1 MISRIIR
8 STAMPLR
15 AAAAL
20 VVLSVSV
27 SSTLAADLPQ
37 SRLGALFVEPAPVQR
52 AELPVPF
59 VPWFGNSPRV
69 AGYYGT
75 WGDFHYSNYY
85 GTSPFVIFTRPP
97 YSCAWYGGH
106 CW

>member
-1 MISRIIR
+1 
-8 STAMPLR
+8 MPHR
-15 AAAAL
+15 AAAAIVAL
-20 VVLSVSV
+20 FVSA
-27 SSTLAADLPQ
+27 SGTRAADLPQ
-37 SRLGALFVEPAPVQR
+37 TQIGALFADQAYVRAPVRR
-52 AELPVPF
+52 AELAVPF

-85 GTSPFVIFTRPP
+85 GTSPFVIFGRPP